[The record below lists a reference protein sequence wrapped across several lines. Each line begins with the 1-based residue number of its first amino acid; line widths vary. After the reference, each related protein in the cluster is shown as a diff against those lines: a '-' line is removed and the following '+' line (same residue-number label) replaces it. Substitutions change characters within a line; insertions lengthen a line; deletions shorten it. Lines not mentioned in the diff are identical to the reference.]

1 MRIMRV
7 TALTA
12 AALAMTATTLS
23 AAQVAT
29 AADFSVTAN
38 GVASGGTIADLP
50 ASATVQMAVNNLPAG
65 VGLYALHCLVPPP
78 GASPV
83 PIRCD
88 AGSGTLV
95 YIMAADQAQTTSR
108 PIVANAEFVGKNPN
122 PQTGDTGTTDVNCR
136 VDTCA
141 IYTLGAGRDSTN
153 RAYTKFFATEF
164 AEVGPQAEDWAVASI
179 RGQIIKGAWKP
190 KVSNAKASNF
200 VVTLRSGLSAAL
212 ESDACE
218 VSQKGKIR
226 ALATSGTCTV
236 TISSPGN
243 DEWAPYERELTFR
256 LTK

>member
-38 GVASGGTIADLP
+38 GVASGGTVADLP

-65 VGLYALHCLVPPP
+65 VGLYAFHCLVPPP

-164 AEVGPQAEDWAVASI
+164 AEEPADVAQERAVQVRLRMVRRETQELDAVGVLELVD
-179 RGQIIKGAWKP
+179 RGG
-190 KVSNAKASNF
+190 V
-200 VVTLRSGLSAAL
+200 RSCHG
-212 ESDACE
+212 
-218 VSQKGKIR
+218 R
-226 ALATSGTCTV
+226 
-236 TISSPGN
+236 
-243 DEWAPYERELTFR
+243 
-256 LTK
+256 